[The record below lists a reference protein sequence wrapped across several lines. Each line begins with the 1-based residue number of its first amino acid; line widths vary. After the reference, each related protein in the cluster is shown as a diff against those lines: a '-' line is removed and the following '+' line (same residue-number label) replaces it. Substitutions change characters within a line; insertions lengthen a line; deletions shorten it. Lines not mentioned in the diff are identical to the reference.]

1 MKLLITTII
10 VLMNTIMIYDF
21 NKNVSEK
28 DWRIIDD
35 VVMGGQSNGSF
46 SIGGDGHGVFQGT
59 VSLENN
65 GGFSSVRYQ
74 FDELATT
81 KNSKVLIRLKGDG
94 KDYQFRIKD
103 KYNNYFSYITT
114 FKTSGDWQTVE
125 IKLADLYPSF
135 RGRKLNLPNFEAS
148 SFEEIVFLIGNGKNE
163 SFKLVLDQI
172 EIKD

>member
-1 MKLLITTII
+1 MKLLFTILI
-10 VLMNTIMIYDF
+10 LLMNATIIYDF
-21 NKNVSEK
+21 DKNSASK

-35 VVMGGQSNGSF
+35 VVMGGQSNGRF
-46 SIGGDGHGVFQGT
+46 SIDADGNGVFEGT

-74 FDELATT
+74 FNKVATT

-94 KDYQFRIKD
+94 KEYQFRIKD

-114 FKTSGDWQTVE
+114 FKTSGEWQTIE

-135 RGRKLNLPNFEAS
+135 RGRKLNFPNYEAP

-163 SFKLVLDQI
+163 SFKLMLDKI
-172 EIKD
+172 ELQ